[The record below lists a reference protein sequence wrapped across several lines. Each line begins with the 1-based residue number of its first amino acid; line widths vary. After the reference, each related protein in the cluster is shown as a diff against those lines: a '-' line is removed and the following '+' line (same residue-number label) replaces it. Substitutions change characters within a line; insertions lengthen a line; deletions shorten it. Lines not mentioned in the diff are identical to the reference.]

1 MKVGIILNRVNYE
14 EKQIIQALEAEGH
27 KVEQLN
33 NQQMILQ
40 LNKSDKNDNYY
51 HGFDI
56 ILQRSLSLSR
66 SLYISAILESK
77 GVKVLNDYE
86 STRICGD
93 KLLTSLKLVKN
104 EVNTPKTVMAFTVES
119 GLEAIEQHL
128 GYPCIIKPTIGSWG
142 RLVAK
147 IDNKNSAIALLE
159 DRDEMGDIFQKMY
172 YLQEYL
178 GPEKKPQNS
187 PTDIRVI
194 YIGGDC
200 VAAMGRIQ
208 QGDDFRSN
216 IALGGLGIKYELD
229 DELIAICKKAALA
242 TGGEFLGI
250 DIMKTNEGYTC
261 IEVNGTPQ
269 FQGISK
275 ATGIDIGQR
284 FVQYIERK
292 YG

>member
-14 EKQIIQALEAEGH
+14 EKQIIQALESDGH

-33 NQQMILQ
+33 NQQIIFQ
-40 LNKSDKNDNYY
+40 LNKSDKKDRIFTD
-51 HGFDI
+51 FDLVI
-56 ILQRSLSLSR
+56 QRSLSLSR

-93 KLLTSLKLVKN
+93 KLLTSLKLI
-104 EVNTPKTVMAFTVES
+104 EHGVNTPKTVMAFTVES
-119 GLEAIEQHL
+119 GLEAIENHL
-128 GYPCIIKPTIGSWG
+128 GYPCVIKPTIGSWG

-147 IDNKNSAIALLE
+147 IDNKNSAKALLE
-159 DRDEMGDIFQKMY
+159 DRDEMGDIYQKIF
-172 YLQEYL
+172 YLQEFIS
-178 GPEKKPQNS
+178 PDKKPHDA

-216 IALGGLGIKYELD
+216 IALGGLGVKYEI
-229 DELIAICKKAALA
+229 DEDLILICKKAAQA

-269 FQGISK
+269 FQGITK
-275 ATGIDIGQR
+275 ATGIEIGQK
-284 FVQYIERK
+284 FVQYVEQK
-292 YG
+292 YN

>member
-1 MKVGIILNRVNYE
+1 MKVGIILNRVNFE
-14 EKQIIQALEAEGH
+14 EKQIIQALEADGH

-40 LNKSDKNDNYY
+40 LDKSEKDDKIYTD
-51 HGFDI
+51 FDVV
-56 ILQRSLSLSR
+56 LQRSLSLSR
-66 SLYISAILESK
+66 SLYSSVILESK
-77 GVKVLNDYE
+77 GVKVVNDYE

-93 KLLTSLKLVKN
+93 KLLTSLKLI
-104 EVNTPKTVMAFTVES
+104 EHGINTPKTIMAFTVES
-119 GLEAIEQHL
+119 AIQGIEEQL
-128 GYPCIIKPTIGSWG
+128 GYPCVVKPTIGSWG

-147 IDNKNSAIALLE
+147 LENKNGATAVLE
-159 DRDEMGDIFQKMY
+159 DRDEMGDIYQKMF
-172 YLQEYL
+172 YLQEFL
-178 GPEKKPQNS
+178 GPDRKPKNA

-194 YIGGDC
+194 YIGGEC

-216 IALGGLGIKYELD
+216 IALGGLGVKYELD
-229 DELIAICKKAALA
+229 AGLISNCKKIAKA

-250 DIMKTNEGYTC
+250 DMMKTNEGYTC

-275 ATGIDIGQR
+275 ATGVDIGQV
-284 FVQYIERK
+284 FVNYLEKK